1 MEGDSAFGFS
11 GMELETAARYKL
23 AITFII
29 VNNNGI
35 YQGLEE
41 LEGEP
46 DYFPPTALKP
56 RAHYEEVHN
65 SPHLPS
71 RSPVLAH
78 CCTHWWRRWWWW
90 WLHFYQISKAFGGLG
105 LFVSEPDKLL
115 PALRKAMAYDKVC
128 ARRRSYLPLHCIH

>member
-23 AITFII
+23 PITFII

-71 RSPVLAH
+71 LSSAGSLLYPLVAVVVMVAVVVVVAASLSDKQGV
-78 CCTHWWRRWWWW
+78 WWPRLVRVG
-90 WLHFYQISKAFGGLG
+90 A
-105 LFVSEPDKLL
+105 
-115 PALRKAMAYDKVC
+115 
-128 ARRRSYLPLHCIH
+128 